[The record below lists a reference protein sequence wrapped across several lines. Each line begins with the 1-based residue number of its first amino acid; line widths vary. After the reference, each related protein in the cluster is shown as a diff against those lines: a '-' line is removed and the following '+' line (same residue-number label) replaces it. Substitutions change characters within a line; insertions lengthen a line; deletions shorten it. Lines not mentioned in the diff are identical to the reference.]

1 VASGPSAFGRPD
13 LTLLPFDPSATSGN
27 DRSSPKFAPEAA
39 PDDLGVP
46 LVAQTFDVNHFQAR
60 QESHAAHGK
69 QGRFHMASVSIPH
82 QEKCPRCGSEVVH
95 LEWRERG
102 NAQEVQYLWHCWNC
116 KNEFVTVATSAE
128 KEPSVT
134 EITEPF
140 FTSLLV

>member
-1 VASGPSAFGRPD
+1 
-13 LTLLPFDPSATSGN
+13 
-27 DRSSPKFAPEAA
+27 
-39 PDDLGVP
+39 
-46 LVAQTFDVNHFQAR
+46 
-60 QESHAAHGK
+60 
-69 QGRFHMASVSIPH
+69 MASVSIPH
-82 QEKCPRCGSEVVH
+82 HEKCPRCGFEVVH

-116 KNEFVTVATSAE
+116 RNEFVTVATSDE